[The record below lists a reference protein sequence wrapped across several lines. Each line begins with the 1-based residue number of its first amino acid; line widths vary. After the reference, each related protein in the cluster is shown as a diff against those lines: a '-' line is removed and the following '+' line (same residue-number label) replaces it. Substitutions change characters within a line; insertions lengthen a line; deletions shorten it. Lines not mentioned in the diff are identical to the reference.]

1 MLKITVNNGFRNLRA
16 GDVYDL
22 SDYTQLKSVCVVGE
36 NGCGKSSLFQALR
49 GTKND
54 AATSSLYESDFKALA
69 SNITVEHDYEKIFY
83 FDRVK
88 DNGTDFQVAYD
99 AAGLIE
105 SGGFHAKSKS
115 HGESSMVYIDKFLSK
130 VIPNIVEDK
139 TLIVLD
145 EADAGFSLTKQKQF
159 ANLVDHLSL
168 VKKADVIVIS
178 HNPFFIC
185 SSILAYDF
193 TKKKAVSA
201 SDYIR
206 EVTGFNISKVET
218 V

>member
-22 SDYTQLKSVCVVGE
+22 TDYTQLKSVCVVGE

-49 GTKND
+49 GMKND

-99 AAGLIE
+99 ASGFIE
-105 SGGFHAKSKS
+105 SGGFYTKSKS
-115 HGESSMVYIDKFLSK
+115 HGESSMV
-130 VIPNIVEDK
+130 EGK

>member
-1 MLKITVNNGFRNLRA
+1 MLKINIDKGFRNLKA
-16 GDVYDL
+16 GDVYDFTDL
-22 SDYTQLKSVCVVGE
+22 LELKSVCIVGE

-49 GTKND
+49 GMKND

-99 AAGLIE
+99 ASGFIE
-105 SGGFHAKSKS
+105 SGGFYTKSKS
-115 HGESSMVYIDKFLSK
+115 HGESSMVYINKFLSK
-130 VIPNIVEDK
+130 IIPNIVEDK

-159 ANLVDHLSL
+159 ANLVLSL